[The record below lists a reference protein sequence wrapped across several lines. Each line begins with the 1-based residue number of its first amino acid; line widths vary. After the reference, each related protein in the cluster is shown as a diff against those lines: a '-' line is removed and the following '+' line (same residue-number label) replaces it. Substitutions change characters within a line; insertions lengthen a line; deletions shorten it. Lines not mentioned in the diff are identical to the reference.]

1 MRNRAN
7 PVHRFHKLG
16 DRRFRIGLK
25 LVSWRLACPPLPRV
39 AFHSNPRGRYGQ
51 ETESEEGEEGKSQ
64 EVIKTAPPKAG
75 PN

>member
-1 MRNRAN
+1 M
-7 PVHRFHKLG
+7 
-16 DRRFRIGLK
+16 
-25 LVSWRLACPPLPRV
+25 SWRLACPPLPRV

-75 PN
+75 PNDFGVALFVFALAG